1 MAPSAPASA
10 PPFAPASALPPE
22 ARVSSMPAGSRAASE
37 AQPTL
42 GPACN
47 APASST
53 ARWHSERIVRLY
65 ARPVGLQSK
74 ARRTARSP
82 TRRVVAA
89 RSWRVSHVGSDATCG
104 EGRIPRCGEH
114 LHAMRVLGRE
124 PRRQRCDLFW
134 RQAQREALI
143 REDVFEGHE
152 DRWLGEQWYAAGEDR
167 FGKARA
173 PTVARSGEAVVGGAH
188 LRWWEIG
195 EGPMRPMSSGARG
208 EGRGVGEGK
217 GGGGRGEGGE
227 GKGERGRGLGRACA
241 ASSIAAEWK
250 GHPATLQ

>member
-1 MAPSAPASA
+1 MALSTARASARGYQAGVRRVAPSAPPSA
-10 PPFAPASALPPE
+10 PSFAPASALPPE

-37 AQPTL
+37 AQLTL

-89 RSWRVSHVGSDATCG
+89 RSWGVSHVGSDATCG
-104 EGRIPRCGEH
+104 EGRVPRCGEH
-114 LHAMRVLGRE
+114 WHARRVLGRE

-152 DRWLGEQWYAAGEDR
+152 DRWLGEQGHAAGEDR

-188 LRWWEIG
+188 LRWREIG
-195 EGPMRPMSSGARG
+195 GGPMRSDELMCPRRRVGDGRG
-208 EGRGVGEGK
+208 EGW
-217 GGGGRGEGGE
+217 GGGGE
-227 GKGERGRGLGRACA
+227 GKGERGRGLVPR
-241 ASSIAAEWK
+241 
-250 GHPATLQ
+250 L